1 MMGSAVGWG
10 VEKRIES
17 NDDDVEGTVI
27 DDWYVA
33 GGQEKACVMSSHIMA
48 AEANRTRR

>member
-1 MMGSAVGWG
+1 
-10 VEKRIES
+10 VENKIES
-17 NDDDVEGTVI
+17 NDEDVAGTVI

-33 GGQEKACVMSSHIMA
+33 GGQEKACVMTSHIMA